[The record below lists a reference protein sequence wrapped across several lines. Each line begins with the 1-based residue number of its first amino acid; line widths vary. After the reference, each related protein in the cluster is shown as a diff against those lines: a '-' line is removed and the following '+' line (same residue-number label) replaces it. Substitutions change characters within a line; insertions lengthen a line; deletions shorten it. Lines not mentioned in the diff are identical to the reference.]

1 MELKLDL
8 GKIYGLALRPW
19 QPSFGICFAFATRLE
34 SLSLSLSL
42 SLVWDGMELKLTF
55 RRNFSEEMMN
65 RWFELTEIVSS
76 VVYNNDGNALVRQ
89 YDSKWEYST
98 QSLYAIINFRG
109 VVPVFTPS
117 VWKI

>member
-1 MELKLDL
+1 M
-8 GKIYGLALRPW
+8 G
-19 QPSFGICFAFATRLE
+19 
-34 SLSLSLSL
+34 
-42 SLVWDGMELKLTF
+42 LKLTF

>member
-1 MELKLDL
+1 MVWLCAL
-8 GKIYGLALRPW
+8 GNPVLGSVLHL
-19 QPSFGICFAFATRLE
+19 QPDW